1 VQEISTSFAA
11 AGGSGGLGVYDDGS
25 AVVAWEKDEGPS
37 DFGTI
42 LWSERTATGAWSSPT
57 PFDFPAHFC
66 SGPEIACN
74 GSALAL
80 AFGASGSGIWLVVMT
95 RNERGG
101 WSAYDTT
108 CATRNPGGRSVGLDK
123 DGHVIA
129 VWANNVDGQL
139 RIGRRD
145 SAWAQLLIADSL
157 FPNIS
162 SVAVDADGH
171 VDMAWSSEAY
181 FEAPTDI
188 YYIEL
193 EASDFPK

>member
-1 VQEISTSFAA
+1 
-11 AGGSGGLGVYDDGS
+11 
-25 AVVAWEKDEGPS
+25 
-37 DFGTI
+37 
-42 LWSERTATGAWSSPT
+42 
-57 PFDFPAHFC
+57 
-66 SGPEIACN
+66 
-74 GSALAL
+74 
-80 AFGASGSGIWLVVMT
+80 M
-95 RNERGG
+95 
-101 WSAYDTT
+101 
-108 CATRNPGGRSVGLDK
+108 GLDK